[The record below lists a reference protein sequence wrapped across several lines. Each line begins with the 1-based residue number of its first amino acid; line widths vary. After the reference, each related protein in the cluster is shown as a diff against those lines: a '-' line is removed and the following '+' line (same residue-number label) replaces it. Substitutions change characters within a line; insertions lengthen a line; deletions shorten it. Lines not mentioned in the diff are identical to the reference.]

1 LNYLSGPSDDKA
13 SAHGLL
19 NLASEEPQRRA
30 AVLAGLVYG
39 LLAALGWGTGLAAAR
54 HGFSVGFEPL
64 DLLFIRFAVATP
76 IFLVV
81 FCLMRRWDR
90 LAHTRIIV
98 AAAQAFFGG
107 PMLAICVSIAGR
119 KAPFAGGVLL
129 EVASLT
135 VCSIVLARLVLSERL
150 GILRTVA
157 LLALTLRLVILAA
170 GSLDEGTPDVV
181 EGMVLFAAAGFAA
194 AAFAALTCRWHSDP
208 IATMTIVSVV
218 TCYSR
223 QLLRFSLRAV
233 PAEHRPMDLSARAD
247 RRTRRDCGC
256 FILDRISLRR
266 PHSWPGHGVVHARDD
281 ACRRI
286 SDCSGHHARKSHG
299 LAVVAHRSRY
309 HRRGSP
315 HDEPACSAHGPHG
328 HLSPMA
334 AAASKSH

>member
-1 LNYLSGPSDDKA
+1 MSHFLGPSDDKIPP
-13 SAHGLL
+13 HGLL
-19 NLASEEPQRRA
+19 HLASEEPQRRA
-30 AVLAGLVYG
+30 AVVSGLAYG

-90 LAHTRIIV
+90 LAHTRITV

-107 PMLAICVSIAGR
+107 PLLAICVSIAGR

-135 VCSIVLARLVLSERL
+135 VCSIVLARLVLGEQL
-150 GILRTVA
+150 GFLRTVA

-170 GSLDEGTPDVV
+170 GSLNEGSPDVV
-181 EGMVLFAAAGFAA
+181 EGMVLFAAAGLAA

-218 TCYSR
+218 SLITLGSYYVFLYGLSR
-223 QLLRFSLRAV
+223 LSIVPWPYLLEQILAQGVIGGVLSWIGFLYASRILGLVTASFMPAMTPAVASLIALGITRESPTVLQWLLIALGTIG
-233 PAEHRPMDLSARAD
+233 AALLTASLHA
-247 RRTRRDCGC
+247 RRTVLTDT
-256 FILDRISLRR
+256 
-266 PHSWPGHGVVHARDD
+266 
-281 ACRRI
+281 
-286 SDCSGHHARKSHG
+286 
-299 LAVVAHRSRY
+299 
-309 HRRGSP
+309 
-315 HDEPACSAHGPHG
+315 
-328 HLSPMA
+328 
-334 AAASKSH
+334 

>member
-1 LNYLSGPSDDKA
+1 LNHLSDPSGDKA
-13 SAHGLL
+13 PPHGFLHV
-19 NLASEEPQRRA
+19 ASEEPQRRA
-30 AVLAGLVYG
+30 AVVSGLAYG

-76 IFLVV
+76 ILLVV
-81 FCLMRRWDR
+81 LGLMRRWDR
-90 LAHTRIIV
+90 LAHTRITV
-98 AAAQAFFGG
+98 AAAQAFLGG
-107 PMLAICVSIAGR
+107 PVLAICVSIAGR

-150 GILRTVA
+150 GILRLVA

-218 TCYSR
+218 SLVTLGSYYVSLYGLSR
-223 QLLRFSLRAV
+223 LSIAPWPYLLEQIAAQGVIAGVLSWIGFLYAARILGLVTASFMPAMTPAVASLIALGITRESPTVWQWLLIALGTIG
-233 PAEHRPMDLSARAD
+233 AALLMTSLHA
-247 RRTRRDCGC
+247 RRTV
-256 FILDRISLRR
+256 LT
-266 PHSWPGHGVVHARDD
+266 
-281 ACRRI
+281 
-286 SDCSGHHARKSHG
+286 
-299 LAVVAHRSRY
+299 
-309 HRRGSP
+309 
-315 HDEPACSAHGPHG
+315 ET
-328 HLSPMA
+328 
-334 AAASKSH
+334 